1 MESLRASVPYV
12 HPAGPMTIND
22 WLSEMHD
29 AADRRSAKKPVV
41 HGEIAAS

>member
-1 MESLRASVPYV
+1 VASLRSSIPDI
-12 HPAGPMTIND
+12 HPAGQVTINE